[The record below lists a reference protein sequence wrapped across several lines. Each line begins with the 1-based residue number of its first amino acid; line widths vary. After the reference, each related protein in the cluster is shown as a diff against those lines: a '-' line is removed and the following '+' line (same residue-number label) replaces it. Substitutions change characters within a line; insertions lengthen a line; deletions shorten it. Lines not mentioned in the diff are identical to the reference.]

1 VLPALADLELEWR
14 ELERYAQS
22 SSFFLSWH
30 WIGTLLH
37 MLPEASRP
45 SLLRV
50 CSNRRTIALALL
62 GERVELRRYGL
73 IRSRA
78 LYLNETGDPQHN
90 LSIEYNDLIG
100 YPDCRQP
107 ALDGLIDWFSQNAR
121 DFDEFHINGSS
132 QSISKRLSNRR
143 NLQFREVVY
152 PTYQVDRVAL
162 EADTGE
168 IFPALSRNAR
178 QQLRRSM
185 RYYKS
190 FGELELRRA
199 CSVAEAQKFF
209 GEMKRL
215 HIASWERRGRL
226 HSFSNPFFEQFH
238 RLLIER
244 SFNDGV
250 IELVCASA
258 GSQVA
263 GFLYN
268 FRYGRCTYAYQSGFA
283 YDEHGARPGAV
294 THALAIR
301 EAYRSGAAVY
311 DFLAGWNRLKQD
323 FATRDQPMCW
333 TTIHQP
339 RLAFLLEA
347 IGRQA
352 KHRMFAYPGAY
363 TGSRKTGAGRVG

>member
-1 VLPALADLELEWR
+1 MAQDIIVHREVLPALADLELEWR

-107 ALDGLIDWFSQNAR
+107 ALDGLIDWFSQNPR

-132 QSISKRLSNRR
+132 KSISTRFSNRR
-143 NLQFREVVY
+143 NLQFRELVH
-152 PTYQVDRVAL
+152 PTYQVELVAL

-168 IFPALSRNAR
+168 IFPAL
-178 QQLRRSM
+178 
-185 RYYKS
+185 
-190 FGELELRRA
+190 
-199 CSVAEAQKFF
+199 
-209 GEMKRL
+209 
-215 HIASWERRGRL
+215 
-226 HSFSNPFFEQFH
+226 
-238 RLLIER
+238 
-244 SFNDGV
+244 
-250 IELVCASA
+250 
-258 GSQVA
+258 
-263 GFLYN
+263 
-268 FRYGRCTYAYQSGFA
+268 
-283 YDEHGARPGAV
+283 
-294 THALAIR
+294 
-301 EAYRSGAAVY
+301 
-311 DFLAGWNRLKQD
+311 
-323 FATRDQPMCW
+323 
-333 TTIHQP
+333 
-339 RLAFLLEA
+339 
-347 IGRQA
+347 
-352 KHRMFAYPGAY
+352 
-363 TGSRKTGAGRVG
+363 